1 MEHIFTDDAPEEF
14 LDPVTMVLM
23 RDPVVLPSGE
33 TYERETIKKAGL
45 RDPQTREQLVDQN
58 LTSNRALRRQI
69 DKYLKACVEKRIA
82 QVHAAGAEAWDGFQE
97 LLCALVDDSSDP
109 ALFAQTQ
116 LLSFLRDDS
125 SADALLSRSME
136 QQKVV
141 VTAMLGIR
149 STLVKECLLVLLS
162 WYSRPARKEPVG
174 RPKRTKRA
182 ASARSSP
189 ESSAPVSLQPPTRCL
204 GSALGFSTILTE
216 VVCLSPQEYT
226 PPPITIDQPT
236 VSMLGLGSLFT
247 SHDSSEV
254 TGGLFI

>member
-189 ESSAPVSLQPPTRCL
+189 ESSAPVSPQPH
-204 GSALGFSTILTE
+204 
-216 VVCLSPQEYT
+216 Y
-226 PPPITIDQPT
+226 
-236 VSMLGLGSLFT
+236 SLPW
-247 SHDSSEV
+247 
-254 TGGLFI
+254 